1 MDPLTPIA
9 ATINSSLRIFEVTY
23 QLKAVGEQTADV
35 LKTTRHVDTNLN
47 EGSYFRSPGLC
58 IRMVLGSGSAVWRA

>member
-9 ATINSSLRIFEVTY
+9 ATINSTLRIFEVTY

-35 LKTTRHVDTNLN
+35 LETTRHVVTNLN
-47 EGSYFRSPGLC
+47 EGLYCLEPEPLR
-58 IRMVLGSGSAVWRA
+58 VE